1 MVDSSDSNT
10 DCFEI
15 RHRKSKTMKR
25 KHDNDDDG
33 EDISGTKAMLRRR
46 KRPKKTMMSFVS
58 SPQSPKMIWTKS
70 NELEIVRG
78 IVDYEKEKGLS
89 YGSDSDAF
97 YGYVKD
103 LIDADFSKQQ
113 LMNKVRKMK
122 KRFTDNHGRSKNV
135 KRSFA
140 NSDEEELFEFS
151 TIIWGKKNETE
162 SASNENM
169 QDQASKDVS
178 PCAENDAESGKKN
191 DTECASNENM
201 QDQVPKDVPPCAVN
215 ETEGA
220 SNENMQDQ
228 VPKDVHPCAENGT
241 ECGKKNETEGASN
254 ENMQDQVPKGSHT
267 RMENEKR
274 SVDDD
279 ISGLQDAFE
288 TMAFFKALSENQQR
302 LLRRGLRNIPAQRRI
317 ELTNEWKELLE
328 EEMKLSIKKMA
339 FSVKLAT
346 AGVSA

>member
-201 QDQVPKDVPPCAVN
+201 QDQVPK
-215 ETEGA
+215 
-220 SNENMQDQ
+220 
-228 VPKDVHPCAENGT
+228 
-241 ECGKKNETEGASN
+241 
-254 ENMQDQVPKGSHT
+254 GSHT